1 MAIILE
7 LNCGKTLSLPSF
19 SSHHY
24 ELTLTVELTDLTR
37 VKAESSRL
45 NQLLQ
50 ACVDRETQKTGYL
63 PEQVAVANRMDL
75 GAGDRRRHAVK
86 STHDPDC
93 WACSPRQKN
102 LVLRIVSKHCLDKAK
117 VEALARA
124 RFGKSV
130 RALNKPEIS
139 VLISELDCTPTAFQ

>member
-7 LNCGKTLSLPSF
+7 LNYGKTLSLPSF

-24 ELTLTVELTDLTR
+24 ELTLTVELTDLTQ

-50 ACVDRETQKTGYL
+50 ACVDREIQKTGYL
-63 PEQVAVANRMDL
+63 PKQVAVANRTDL
-75 GAGDRRRHAVK
+75 GSGERRRHAAK
-86 STHDPDC
+86 GNQDADC

-102 LVLRIVSKHCLDKAK
+102 LVLRIVSEHRLDKAK
-117 VEALARA
+117 VEALARE
-124 RFGKSV
+124 RFGKSI
-130 RALNKPEIS
+130 RTLNKPEIS
-139 VLISELDCTPTAFQ
+139 VLISELDCAPTAFQ